1 MSTKQKVVS
10 SNPRT
15 ECLMDHFP
23 HLFVVNMY
31 LCLKRPKINE
41 KEAGMAGYKK
51 TPRKKSFCCRISDC
65 AAEIADTRRKRN
77 ADFKDLENT
86 CKQLVSSSTT
96 GPLSNNT
103 TSKAVISYL
112 PSTHLFFTK
121 LHFDSCTRAS
131 ANAVVQT
138 AIELIRTC
146 REHYSHGEVSLYG

>member
-1 MSTKQKVVS
+1 MFDGSFSAFICCKHVFMFEKTENKWKRGRDGRLQKDS
-10 SNPRT
+10 
-15 ECLMDHFP
+15 
-23 HLFVVNMY
+23 
-31 LCLKRPKINE
+31 
-41 KEAGMAGYKK
+41 
-51 TPRKKSFCCRISDC
+51 RKKSFCCRISDC

-146 REHYSHGEVSLYG
+146 REHYPHGEVSLYGWPPAWLVWI